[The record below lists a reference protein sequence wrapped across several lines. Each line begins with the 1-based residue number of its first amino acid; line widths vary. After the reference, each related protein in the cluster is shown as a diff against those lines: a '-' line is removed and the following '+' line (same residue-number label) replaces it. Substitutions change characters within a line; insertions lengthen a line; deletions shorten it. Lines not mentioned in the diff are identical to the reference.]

1 MAIVTEQIYTEE
13 NASLNQLVIRDGE
26 FAVTLTPAK
35 GGMITSIQYKGEEY
49 SWLRKPN
56 FNRAERPRCGVPV
69 LFPSVSNPDNG
80 VHIFN
85 GKAYPME
92 IHGFAD
98 LLPWE
103 VEQIAGDGV
112 TLSLSPN
119 GLTKFCYPYDFDLA
133 ITYKVEK
140 NTVTI
145 TTTVGN
151 KGESDMPFCLGFHP
165 YFAATALEN
174 ISFDISAATCSENP
188 KGEQPA
194 APETITLTRKEGS
207 DNSIRLLTGV
217 QSPMVLHDAGNGHK
231 VTVTFDET
239 FTNAVLWQQDAE
251 QFVCMEPWNGWANCL
266 NEENR
271 HEVIAPGEYWMSTW
285 SITVEKE

>member
-1 MAIVTEQIYTEE
+1 MAIVTEQVYTEDG
-13 NASLNQLVIRDGE
+13 ASLTQLVLRDGE
-26 FAVTLTPAK
+26 MAVTLTPAK
-35 GGMITSIQYKGEEY
+35 GGMVTSLCHRGEEY

-85 GKAYPME
+85 GKSYPME
-92 IHGFAD
+92 THGFAD

-103 VEQIAGDGV
+103 VEQIGGDGV

-119 GLTKFCYPYDFDLA
+119 GLTKFVYPFDFDLA
-133 ITYKVEK
+133 ITYKLEG
-140 NTVTI
+140 NCLTV

-151 KGESDMPFCLGFHP
+151 KGETEMPFCLGFHP

-174 ISFDISAATCSENP
+174 ISFDIDAATCSESP
-188 KGEQPA
+188 KGEQPK
-194 APETITLTRKEGS
+194 APEKITLTRKAGS
-207 DNSIRLLTGV
+207 ADSIRLMTGV
-217 QSPMVLHDAGNGHK
+217 KSPMVLHDKGNGHK
-231 VTVTFDET
+231 VTVAFDAN

-251 QFVCMEPWNGWANCL
+251 SFVCMEPWNGWANCL
-266 NEENR
+266 NEEGK
-271 HEVIAPGEYWMSTW
+271 HETLAPGEYWMAEW
-285 SITVEKE
+285 SVTLEKE